1 MATLRPLF
9 AQLGAIERSDGSA
22 QISHGRTAALAAVF
36 GPGDVRAAKEKV
48 DRAHVEV
55 SYRGKVGGHLSGG
68 VGDRATD
75 EFVAGAVRAAALT
88 ALHPRTAV
96 HVSVQQLEDDGGE
109 LAACAN
115 AACLAL
121 VDAGVA
127 MRFLFASV
135 TAAVI
140 GNKVVLDAGKREA
153 AKADAVITFVF
164 ESTKKDILASH
175 VEGRCSEAKF
185 QECLGAASAA
195 VDKVFDFYREC
206 VRRKFSKEFA

>member
-22 QISHGRTAALAAVF
+22 QISHGRTAAVAAVF

-55 SYRGKVGGHLSGG
+55 AYRGKAGHLSG

-75 EFVAGAVRAAALT
+75 EFIAGAVRAAALT

-109 LAACAN
+109 LAACVN

-135 TAAVI
+135 TAAI
-140 GNKVVLDAGKREA
+140 IENKVVLDASKREA
-153 AKADAVITFVF
+153 AKADAVLTFVF
-164 ESTKKDILASH
+164 ESTKKDILSSH

-185 QECLGAASAA
+185 QECLGAATCA